1 MDGQLVA
8 VYGLTMGSIGVAA
21 GVAYP
26 AVEELWT
33 RGARLAGR
41 FQQAKAERAT
51 RTLDEIFIEVKPGR
65 LKRLYAL
72 GPLAAGLVVYILFKN
87 VWLALGGA
95 VLGLVLPDLWVRQ
108 VRSRRHAKF
117 HAQLVDA
124 LFVISSSLKAGLSL
138 IQAMEVVESEMGPP
152 ISQEFGLMIKA
163 HRLGRTFEES
173 LRSLNER
180 MNSEEVNLITT
191 ALLVGRETGGDVTTI
206 IGQLITTIREK
217 KKLTEKT
224 KTLTLQGRLQAY
236 IMSALP
242 VGFVLVIKT
251 FNSHFFDPM
260 VGTGLGRSL
269 IVLAVVLWV
278 MGMAVLLRLCKVEI

>member
-1 MDGQLVA
+1 MDGQLAA

-21 GVAYP
+21 SVAYP
-26 AVEELWT
+26 AVEELWW
-33 RGARLAGR
+33 RMAGLAER
-41 FQQAKAERAT
+41 FGQAKAERAG
-51 RTLDEIFIEVKPGR
+51 RTLDEIFVEVKADR

-72 GPLAAGLVVYILFKN
+72 GPLAGGLAAYLLFRS
-87 VWLALGGA
+87 VWLAIGGA

-108 VRSRRHAKF
+108 VRAMRHARF

-124 LFVISSSLKAGLSL
+124 LFIISSSLKAGLSL

-152 ISQEFGLMIKA
+152 ISQEFGLMVKA

-180 MNSEEVNLITT
+180 MQSEEVNLITT
-191 ALLVGRETGGDVTTI
+191 ALLVGRETGGDVTEI
-206 IGQLITTIREK
+206 IGRLIATIREK

-242 VGFVLVIKT
+242 VGFVLVIRT
-251 FNSHFFDPM
+251 FNSHYFDPM
-260 VGTGLGRSL
+260 LGMGLGRSL
-269 IVLAVVLWV
+269 IVLAVLLWLG
-278 MGMAVLLRLCKVEI
+278 GMVILLKLCKVEI